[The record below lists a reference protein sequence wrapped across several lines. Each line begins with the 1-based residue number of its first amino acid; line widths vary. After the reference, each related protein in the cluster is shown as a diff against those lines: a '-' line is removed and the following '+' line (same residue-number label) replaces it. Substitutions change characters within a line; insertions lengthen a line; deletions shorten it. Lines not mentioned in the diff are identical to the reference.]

1 MGNSRDFEYNGAKTL
16 FYIPMRIESAAQLGA
31 VLRETRVA
39 QKIPLLDL
47 AQALDTSHTLLRR
60 QEHGHSTKALE
71 VLFATMKQLGVELH
85 VELPPGVNI
94 DTAELANGLR
104 RHSRARP

>member
-1 MGNSRDFEYNGAKTL
+1 MH
-16 FYIPMRIESAAQLGA
+16 IESAAQLGA

-47 AQALDTSHTLLRR
+47 AQVLDTSHTLLRR
-60 QEHGHSTKALE
+60 QEHGDSTKALE
-71 VLFATMKQLGVELH
+71 VLFATMKQLGIELH

-94 DTAELANGLR
+94 DVAELVGGLR
-104 RHSRARP
+104 RNSRARP